1 MKLRILISAVLVTA
15 LALPVIATSTR
26 FPDVPADHQYVDA
39 IRWASDPEEFNGNPI
54 FRGFP
59 DGRFGPD
66 QELTENQFVKV
77 VDRLFDSVDRW
88 TRAETA
94 ALLYYGFQGLKSNP
108 LVTTTTTTQPTT
120 TTTQPT
126 TTTTQPVVIEGEQPG
141 GVGPGEAEETTTTT
155 TQPTT
160 TTTTQ
165 PTTTTTTIPPILPF
179 PYDDRRSV
187 LSNKIGAASINFK
200 KAAENP
206 HIRQYATDA
215 KQAADDAVSYA
226 TKLREDYE
234 AYLDRTGAR
243 DIYSHSLELSY
254 NSAIKWQTDNSVFVE
269 WQTTEQPADN
279 PDKQATSE
287 YSLSTVAKSLLPDNL
302 EELIHNING
311 VKNEVSGYSDDL
323 KRDLYR
329 YVYYHA
335 MLAVEELDTL
345 KQTQPTSNYRS
356 TVTGVYTNVRDY
368 ILKPTFQWLATDS
381 GFRKNSYRSYYGRIT
396 TNWWRETPQAVPES
410 PFPIED
416 RLTTLEE
423 KISDTSIRFK
433 KATTTAS
440 TRYHSARHNKP
451 YAVFAKQTADDA
463 VDYANQLREEYN
475 NHEEATSIYTTRLQN
490 TYGLAV
496 RWQTGAGRLV
506 EWQTTEPPSSANTLI
521 GDTSR
526 NYTAREWPDLFSTSI
541 SDELRALINQVDGV
555 WQLAQS
561 DQDLTDD
568 NKRTLY
574 KYAYYHAWQAVEQ
587 LDTLKETLTTETSR
601 NQITRIQSRI
611 HQNALIYSLGWLLK
625 DAGFVSISGGG
636 FRLAD

>member
-1 MKLRILISAVLVTA
+1 MKLRILISMVLVTA
-15 LALPVIATSTR
+15 LALPVIATATR

-59 DGRFGPD
+59 NGNFVPD
-66 QELTENQFVKV
+66 EELTENQFVKV
-77 VDRLFDSVDRW
+77 VDRLFDSADRW

-120 TTTQPT
+120 TTT
-126 TTTTQPVVIEGEQPG
+126 TQPVVIEGEQPG
-141 GVGPGEAEETTTTT
+141 GVGPGEVEETTTTT
-155 TQPTT
+155 TTTQPTTT

-165 PTTTTTTIPPILPF
+165 PTTTTTTIPPF
-179 PYDDRRSV
+179 PDLEARRNA
-187 LSNKIGAASINFK
+187 LSSKIGAARTNFN
-200 KAAENP
+200 KAANNP

-215 KQAADDAVSYA
+215 KQAADDAVELA
-226 TKLREDYE
+226 TQLREDYK

-243 DIYSHSLELSY
+243 DIYTNDLEAFY
-254 NSAIKWQTDNSVFVE
+254 KSAIKWQTDNSIFVE

-287 YSLSTVAKSLLPDNL
+287 YRIGTVAKSLLPDDL
-302 EELIHNING
+302 EELINNING
-311 VKNEVSGYSDDL
+311 AQNEVSGYSDDL
-323 KRDLYR
+323 KRDIYR

-345 KQTQPTSNYRS
+345 RQTQPTRGYRG
-356 TVTGVYTNVRDY
+356 TVDGVYSSVRDY

-381 GFRKNSYRSYYGRIT
+381 GFHKRSYRSYYSNSVIT
-396 TNWWRETPQAVPES
+396 CWSRVTPQAVPES

-416 RLTTLEE
+416 RLTTLEA

-433 KATTTAS
+433 KATTTTSA
-440 TRYHSARHNKP
+440 RYHSTRHNKP
-451 YAVFAKQTADDA
+451 YAVFTKQTADDA

-475 NHEEATSIYTTRLQN
+475 NHEEATSVYITRLQN

-506 EWQTTEPPSSANTLI
+506 EWQTTEPPSSANTLV

-526 NYTAREWPDLFSTSI
+526 NYTARDWPALFSTSI
-541 SDELRALINQVDGV
+541 SDELRALINQIDGV
-555 WQLAQS
+555 WELAQS
-561 DQDLTDD
+561 DHDLTDD

-574 KYAYYHAWQAVEQ
+574 KYAYYHAWQAVEK
-587 LDTLKETLTTETSR
+587 LDTLKETLTTEPAR
-601 NQITRIQSRI
+601 NQISGIQGSI
-611 HQNALIYSLGWLLK
+611 HQYALTNSLSWLLK

-636 FRLAD
+636 YRLAD